1 MEIERQSK
9 FINLFAIEKTAAT
22 SQLSKCRYREKR
34 NATNGCQIEKLNWW
48 SATIRN
54 DILKLSSRQKQLRRN
69 ENDSS

>member
-1 MEIERQSK
+1 MKTKR
-9 FINLFAIEKTAAT
+9 FIFYVFVGIVETNVNTMKSMINRLK
-22 SQLSKCRYREKR
+22 QQ

-54 DILKLSSRQKQLRRN
+54 DILKLSSRQKQLRRK

>member
-1 MEIERQSK
+1 MKTKRFIFYVFVGIVEMNVNTMK
-9 FINLFAIEKTAAT
+9 FMINRLK
-22 SQLSKCRYREKR
+22 QQ

-54 DILKLSSRQKQLRRN
+54 DILKLSSRQKQLRRK